1 MDGPRPEPTPCI
13 HVCELD
19 AQSRLCRGCHR
30 SAEEICAWPGGS
42 GSAYG
47 GEGPGLKP
55 PRAL

>member
-30 SAEEICAWPGGS
+30 SAEEICAWPGTGVS
-42 GSAYG
+42 VFG
-47 GEGPGLKP
+47 GAK
-55 PRAL
+55 RD